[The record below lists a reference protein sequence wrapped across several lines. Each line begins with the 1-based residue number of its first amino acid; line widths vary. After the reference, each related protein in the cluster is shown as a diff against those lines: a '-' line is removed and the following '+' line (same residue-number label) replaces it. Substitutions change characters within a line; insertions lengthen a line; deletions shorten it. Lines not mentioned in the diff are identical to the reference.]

1 MRKILLFSLVAGLI
15 LLFSGCD
22 HQTDTLLER
31 AESYLPAHP
40 DSAEV
45 CLDSIPQEEL
55 SDDQRAMYG
64 LLRTVISNHKGD
76 GVTSDSLIRPSY
88 EYYRKVTDAGMT
100 ADLDLLRRY
109 AQSCYYMC
117 AFYTYSDSIDRCGEL
132 LQHSIEGSEMCED
145 WHTCYLAHTLL
156 SLTASYD
163 NPQDATRQALKA
175 LEIYHNIN
183 DDINNEVLI
192 MGHVAASYLAESETD
207 SALAYYL
214 KGYELAEKHQ
224 LREAQNSMC
233 MGLSD
238 TYCYMG
244 AFWQALQYAK
254 MGVETA
260 DSTTLVPSLLSLAQ
274 CYYASD
280 SLDKAKAVLDT
291 IPCDSDDYLSRY
303 LTLRT
308 LSEIAVQ
315 KRNIESLY
323 SYVDSAYL
331 CLEDRFSREQK
342 VKDATVIEE
351 KKQVEVQHETELH
364 RWIGALVFIILLL
377 VAGILFY
384 FYRVRKRR
392 VSPSV
397 EEPDEEIVEDDPDD
411 ADDAALVLEQ
421 PALPPYDPQQV
432 LAQAQMQQR
441 LVQRLE
447 TVHRQSSGDKQQKR
461 VERAWAELE
470 NFINEKDHDFVRNLR
485 LQHPDFKEKDIRLCM
500 LVRLKVTNATLIN
513 IYQIGESAVKKRKST
528 LKKQGFHISDP
539 NVTLEQVVENI

>member
-15 LLFSGCD
+15 LLFSGCN

-117 AFYTYSDSIDRCGEL
+117 VFYTNSDSIDRCGEL

-192 MGHVAASYLAESETD
+192 MGHVAASYLAEAETD

-254 MGVETA
+254 KGVETA
-260 DSTTLVPSLLSLAQ
+260 DSTTLVSS
-274 CYYASD
+274 
-280 SLDKAKAVLDT
+280 
-291 IPCDSDDYLSRY
+291 
-303 LTLRT
+303 LRT

-377 VAGILFY
+377 VAGIIFY

-470 NFINEKDHDFVRNLR
+470 KFINEKDHDFVRNLR

>member
-15 LLFSGCD
+15 LLFSGCN

-76 GVTSDSLIRPSY
+76 G
-88 EYYRKVTDAGMT
+88 
-100 ADLDLLRRY
+100 
-109 AQSCYYMC
+109 
-117 AFYTYSDSIDRCGEL
+117 DSIDRCGEL

-192 MGHVAASYLAESETD
+192 MGHVAASYLAEAETD

-254 MGVETA
+254 KGVETA
-260 DSTTLVPSLLSLAQ
+260 DSTTLVSSLLSLAQ

-315 KRNIESLY
+315 KRDVDSLY
-323 SYVDSAYL
+323 AYVDSAYEF
-331 CLEDRFSREQK
+331 LEDRFSREQQ
-342 VKDATVIEE
+342 VKDAVVIQE
-351 KKQVEVQHETELH
+351 KKQEEVRHETELH
-364 RWIGALVFIILLL
+364 GWIIAFTLVFLLL
-377 VAGILFY
+377 VAGVVFY
-384 FYRVRKRR
+384 FYYVRKRM
-392 VSPSV
+392 
-397 EEPDEEIVEDDPDD
+397 
-411 ADDAALVLEQ
+411 ALQ
-421 PALPPYDPQQV
+421 PATPEAKKQHLRQPLTPEV
-432 LAQAQMQQR
+432 LQKR
-441 LVQRLE
+441 LLQRLE
-447 TVHRQSSGDKQQKR
+447 SVHKQPSTPKLEKR
-461 VERAWAELE
+461 EERAWGELE
-470 NFINEKDHDFVRNLR
+470 KLINETDNDFVKKLR
-485 LQHPDFKEKDIRLCM
+485 QQYPDFKDKDIQLCM
-500 LVRLKVTNATLIN
+500 LVRLKLTNAN
-513 IYQIGESAVKKRKST
+513 IANIFNIGESAVKKRKST
-528 LKKQGFHISDP
+528 LKKQGFHISD
-539 NVTLEQVVENI
+539 TDIIFEQIIEGLYL